1 MHTARQVIFYM
12 GRPFRDALEECL
24 VAAAGCLC
32 WIPCGRQDDSRP
44 PTPTGRPDRK
54 HKHHE
59 LLHDNRPWRQV
70 TTNHATATRAM
81 AVWHGSSP
89 LLSSPHVSM
98 SGRNSTSEGS
108 MRYDKIRCQH
118 AIAVHM
124 SFRNI
129 PLPSM
134 KILYFLAYA
143 HSLSTSCTP
152 STTTLQQ
159 LHTSLNN
166 RTRHFMPILHTTHA
180 VGMQQIPNS

>member
-1 MHTARQVIFYM
+1 M

-59 LLHDNRPWRQV
+59 LLHDNRPWRHV

-81 AVWHGSSP
+81 PVWHGSSP
-89 LLSSPHVSM
+89 LLSLSQDETARV
-98 SGRNSTSEGS
+98 RKQDKGS
-108 MRYDKIRCQH
+108 MGYEKIRCQH
-118 AIAVHM
+118 AIALHM

-129 PLPSM
+129 TLPSM
-134 KILYFLAYA
+134 KILYFL
-143 HSLSTSCTP
+143 SLCALSFHKYTQLVLHQQQHFSSYTQV
-152 STTTLQQ
+152 STTGHGISCPFST
-159 LHTSLNN
+159 
-166 RTRHFMPILHTTHA
+166 PPHA
-180 VGMQQIPNS
+180 VGMRQIPNS